1 MGRQRCKAANADCQ
15 TTRRPGIDERD
26 DPDRRGPLVP
36 AGCRCRN
43 YSHTNPATNHLTNGI
58 ETGKADTQFQ
68 TTARTGRVVF
78 HLILEGIT
86 SREANIVISKGI
98 AKRDCALMAH
108 HMIARRDQ
116 HQPVFRKRKSLQFFG
131 RIDLVPDDADL
142 GEVSGD
148 SAHDVA
154 AGTLLQIDVDL
165 GMLRQ
170 DAAKVAGRNSAVAVV
185 LANRRTRPPK
195 PSAYSDN
202 SPRIRSNCCITS

>member
-1 MGRQRCKAANADCQ
+1 MGRQGCKTADANCQ

-36 AGCRCRN
+36 AGCHCREH
-43 YSHTNPATNHLTNGI
+43 SHTNSATNHLANGI
-58 ETGKADTQFQ
+58 ESGKADTQFQ
-68 TTARTGRVVF
+68 ATAGAGRVVF

-86 SREANIVISKGI
+86 NREANMVIGKGI
-98 AKRDCALMAH
+98 AKRDRPLMAH
-108 HMIARRDQ
+108 HMVARRDQ
-116 HQPVFRKRKSLQFFG
+116 HEPVFGKRKGLKFFG
-131 RIDLVPDDADL
+131 GIDLVPDDADL

-148 SAHDVA
+148 GAHDVA

-170 DAAKVAGRNSAVAVV
+170 ECGQGSGKELGACSRIGEQPHAP
-185 LANRRTRPPK
+185 LK

-202 SPRIRSNCCITS
+202 SPRIRSNC